1 MRILIILIAG
11 SFLLTACGPQKKE
24 IIEGKS
30 LFNGKNLDGW
40 RFYKDKENNSWEVAA
55 DGSLHCKPFDGNEK
69 RANLITAD
77 QYENFELNW
86 EWKIS
91 AQGNSG
97 VMFRV
102 TEEYDEPYLSG
113 PEYQLLDDIG
123 YPGKIEDWQK
133 TAADYGMYTAPSA
146 KTKSVGEWNT
156 SKIVVNVNH
165 VEYWLNDAKVVEY
178 ELGSE
183 DWQKRKAA
191 SKWNEA
197 VGYGAAKKGH
207 ICLQDHG
214 GEVWFRNIV
223 IKALDSPMK

>member
-1 MRILIILIAG
+1 MRILILLIFVNLFFIHCG
-11 SFLLTACGPQKKE
+11 SKKE
-24 IIEGKS
+24 NINEGVA

-40 RFYKDKENNSWEVAA
+40 RFYKSKENNSWEVAE
-55 DGSLHCKPFDGNEK
+55 DSSLHCKPFDGNEK
-69 RANLITAD
+69 RANLITTD

-102 TEEYDEPYLSG
+102 TEEFDEPYLSG
-113 PEYQLLDDIG
+113 PEYQLLDNIG
-123 YPGKIEDWQK
+123 YPGKVEDFHK
-133 TAADYGMYTAPSA
+133 TGSDFDMYAAQNA
-146 KTKSVGEWNT
+146 KPKSVGEWNS
-156 SKIVVNVNH
+156 SKIIVNGNH
-165 VEYWLNDAKVVEY
+165 VEYWLNDSKVVEY

-183 DWQKRKAA
+183 DWQKRKAD

-223 IKALDSPMK
+223 IKSLDSQVK

>member
-11 SFLLTACGPQKKE
+11 SFLLTACSPQKKE
-24 IIEGKS
+24 INEGKL

-69 RANLITAD
+69 RANLITTD

-102 TEEYDEPYLSG
+102 TEEFDEPYLSG
-113 PEYQLLDDIG
+113 PEYQMLDDIG
-123 YPGKIEDWQK
+123 YPGKVEDIHK
-133 TAADYGMYTAPSA
+133 TGSDYDMYIRSSVQTP
-146 KTKSVGEWNT
+146 SVGEWNT
-156 SKIVVNVNH
+156 SKIIVNGNH
-165 VEYWLNDAKVVEY
+165 VEYWLNNSKTVEY

-214 GEVWFRNIV
+214 GEIWFRNLR
-223 IKALDSPMK
+223 IKQL

>member
-11 SFLLTACGPQKKE
+11 SFLLTACSPQKKE
-24 IIEGKS
+24 INEGKL

-69 RANLITAD
+69 RANLITTD

-102 TEEYDEPYLSG
+102 TEEFDEPYLSG
-113 PEYQLLDDIG
+113 PENQMLDDIG
-123 YPGKIEDWQK
+123 YPGKVEDIHK
-133 TAADYGMYTAPSA
+133 TGSDYDMYIRSSVQTP
-146 KTKSVGEWNT
+146 SVGEWNT
-156 SKIVVNVNH
+156 SKIIVNGNH
-165 VEYWLNDAKVVEY
+165 VEYWLNNSKTVEY

-214 GEVWFRNIV
+214 GEIWFRNLR
-223 IKALDSPMK
+223 IKQL

>member
-1 MRILIILIAG
+1 MGCG
-11 SFLLTACGPQKKE
+11 STN
-24 IIEGKS
+24 EGVE

-40 RFYKDKENNSWEVAA
+40 RFYKNKENNSWEITT
-55 DGSLHCKPFDGNEK
+55 DGLLHCKGFDGNEK
-69 RANLITAD
+69 RANLITVN

-86 EWKIS
+86 EWKIAS
-91 AQGNSG
+91 QGNSG

-102 TEEYDEPYLSG
+102 TEEFEEPYLSG

-123 YPGKIEDWQK
+123 YPGKVEDIHK
-133 TAADYGMYTAPSA
+133 TASDYDMYIRSA
-146 KTKSVGEWNT
+146 SQPKSVGEWNT
-156 SKIVVNVNH
+156 SKIIVNGNH
-165 VEYWLNDAKVVEY
+165 VEYWLNGTRAVEY

-183 DWQKRKAA
+183 DWKKRKAA

-197 VGYGAAKKGH
+197 RGYGAAKKGH

-223 IKALDSPMK
+223 IKPFDSPMK

>member
-11 SFLLTACGPQKKE
+11 SFLLMTCSPQKKE
-24 IIEGKS
+24 INEGKS

-40 RFYKDKENNSWEVAA
+40 RFYKDKENDSWEVDA

-69 RANLITAD
+69 RANLITTD

-133 TAADYGMYTAPSA
+133 TAADYGMYIPSA
-146 KTKSVGEWNT
+146 AKPKSVGEWN
-156 SKIVVNVNH
+156 SSRIVVNANH

-214 GEVWFRNIV
+214 GEVWFRNIA
-223 IKALDSPMK
+223 INQLDSQAK

>member
-1 MRILIILIAG
+1 MKYLSVLLIAG
-11 SFLLTACGPQKKE
+11 SLLAGCGTKRE
-24 IIEGKS
+24 S
-30 LFNGKNLDGW
+30 NANSSLLFNGKNLDGW
-40 RFYKDKENNSWEVAA
+40 RFFKNKENNSWEVAA
-55 DGSLHCKPFDGNEK
+55 DGTLHCKPFDGNEK
-69 RANLITAD
+69 RANLITVD

-102 TEEYDEPYLSG
+102 TEEFDEPYLSG
-113 PEYQLLDDIG
+113 PEYQLLDDVG

-133 TAADYGMYTAPSA
+133 TAADYGMHTAPDA
-146 KTKSVGEWNT
+146 KPKPVGEWNS
-156 SKIVVNVNH
+156 SKIIVTGTH
-165 VEYWLNDAKVVEY
+165 VEYWLNNIKVVEH

-183 DWQKRKAA
+183 DWKKRKAS

-197 VGYGAAKKGH
+197 TGYGASKKGH

-223 IKALDSPMK
+223 IKPLDSPIK

>member
-11 SFLLTACGPQKKE
+11 SFILTACGPQKKE
-24 IIEGKS
+24 INEGQS

-69 RANLITAD
+69 RANLITTE

-113 PEYQLLDDIG
+113 PEYQLLDDVG

-133 TAADYGMYTAPSA
+133 TGADYAMYTPSA
-146 KTKSVGEWNT
+146 AKPKSVGGWNS
-156 SKIVVNVNH
+156 SKIVVKLNH

-191 SKWNEA
+191 SKWNDA
-197 VGYGAAKKGH
+197 VGYGVAKKGH

-223 IKALDSPMK
+223 IKSLDSPMK

>member
-11 SFLLTACGPQKKE
+11 SFILTACGPQKKE
-24 IIEGKS
+24 INEGQS

-69 RANLITAD
+69 RANLITTE

-113 PEYQLLDDIG
+113 PEYQLLDDVG

-133 TAADYGMYTAPSA
+133 TGADYAMYTPSA
-146 KTKSVGEWNT
+146 AKPKSVGGWNS
-156 SKIVVNVNH
+156 SKIVVKLNH

-183 DWQKRKAA
+183 DWQKRKAT

-197 VGYGAAKKGH
+197 VGYGAAKKGY

-214 GEVWFRNIV
+214 GEVWFKNIS
-223 IKALDSPMK
+223 IAKLP